1 MRQAELT
8 PVFVDDM
15 PERLEEGRLYVS
27 ERHSLAMHLCCCG
40 CREEVV
46 TPLSPAEWSLTVKN
60 GKASLSPSVGNWGLP
75 CRSHYWVR
83 SNRIDWAGA
92 MSDRQIEQVWARDR
106 RDLAHQAA
114 ARNANLSIRRRAVA
128 RLTAAWSWV
137 CSLFGQSG

>member
-46 TPLSPAEWSLTVKN
+46 T
-60 GKASLSPSVGNWGLP
+60 
-75 CRSHYWVR
+75 
-83 SNRIDWAGA
+83 
-92 MSDRQIEQVWARDR
+92 DR
-106 RDLAHQAA
+106 RQLELPVND
-114 ARNANLSIRRRAVA
+114 N
-128 RLTAAWSWV
+128 
-137 CSLFGQSG
+137 